1 MALGILFAI
10 VGVIM
15 LNAYVTD
22 MILGFH
28 AESSVTRTKLL
39 CITWFIPAFG
49 AIYTMMFVN
58 SETFMEQQSLKQKQK
73 EDLAAWD
80 LKKLNHLTEVHGGEL
95 PVDDIE

>member
-1 MALGILFAI
+1 
-10 VGVIM
+10 M
-15 LNAYVTD
+15 LNGYVTD

-28 AESSVTRTKLL
+28 PASSVTRTKLL

-49 AIYTMMFVN
+49 AIYTMMLVN

-80 LKKLNHLTEVHGGEL
+80 LKSMYSQTEVTGGEL
-95 PVDDIE
+95 PVDDGE